1 MTTQAAVAAQP
12 AANGSAAGTAAA
24 AAVKKEASPA
34 PSDAKAAAAA
44 AAASGGAGDA
54 ARRSGS
60 PSVAAAGGDGSARAT
75 PEAAAAGAAGAA
87 DAAPSKEDEE
97 QRKLEDEILAEGQ
110 AIAGVRALLAK
121 AFRWGHMLLH
131 VQGRR
136 LVHLCMRI
144 RPAVCM
150 AAWHKRMQGRDATVP
165 AFAVVRARL
174 PECAQHCTAGT
185 YAVLMLRFLL
195 PRSRPAEEPAVALGH
210 WGFLLREA
218 EWLAN
223 DMAQVRL
230 IGRVVMCSTAFHL
243 SSAAAARGC
252 QHVEH
257 SCSGLQ
263 TAALF
268 QNVFI

>member
-1 MTTQAAVAAQP
+1 MAPSNSQQLMTQAAVAAQP

-24 AAVKKEASPA
+24 AAVKQEASPA

-75 PEAAAAGAAGAA
+75 PEAAAAAGAAGTA

-97 QRKLEDEILAEGQ
+97 QRNLEDEILAEGQ

-121 AFRWGHMLLH
+121 AFRWGHMLLR

-136 LVHLCMRI
+136 LVHPPMRVC
-144 RPAVCM
+144 PAVCM
-150 AAWHKRMQGRDATVP
+150 AAWHNSMQGCGATVP
-165 AFAVVRARL
+165 AFATVRARL
-174 PECAQHCTAGT
+174 PECARNCTAGT

-195 PRSRPAEEPAVALGH
+195 PCSRPAEEPAVALGH

-230 IGRVVMCSTAFHL
+230 IWP
-243 SSAAAARGC
+243 GC
-252 QHVEH
+252 
-257 SCSGLQ
+257 
-263 TAALF
+263 
-268 QNVFI
+268 NVFHCFPPVICRSSPWLPAC